1 MSAPL
6 VGAFNFGRLS
16 VITLLSALFGLFFA
30 ALLLYLV
37 RRDHLHISHGLG
49 WTLAIVMSAML
60 GFAPRIFDTVAEGLG
75 VSYAPILGVAL
86 AIATLITKALLTD
99 IEISKL
105 RVRHQR
111 LVQKVALL
119 EAQLGETTGR
129 APIDD

>member
-1 MSAPL
+1 M
-6 VGAFNFGRLS
+6 
-16 VITLLSALFGLFFA
+16 ITLLSAIFGVLFA
-30 ALLLYLV
+30 ALLLFLV
-37 RRDHLHISHGLG
+37 RRDHLHISLGLG

>member
-1 MSAPL
+1 M
-6 VGAFNFGRLS
+6 
-16 VITLLSALFGLFFA
+16 ITILSAVFGLLFA

-49 WTLAIVMSAML
+49 WTLAIVLSALL
-60 GFAPRIFDTVAEGLG
+60 GFAPRIFDAVAEGLG
-75 VSYAPILGVAL
+75 VSYAPILGIAL
-86 AIATLITKALLTD
+86 AIAALITKALMND

-119 EAQLGETTGR
+119 ETQLGEVNGR

>member
-1 MSAPL
+1 M
-6 VGAFNFGRLS
+6 
-16 VITLLSALFGLFFA
+16 ITLLSALFGLFFA

-37 RRDHLHISHGLG
+37 RRDHLHISHGLS
-49 WTLAIVMSAML
+49 WSLAIVLPPMPGL
-60 GFAPRIFDTVAEGLG
+60 APRTSDTLAEGLG